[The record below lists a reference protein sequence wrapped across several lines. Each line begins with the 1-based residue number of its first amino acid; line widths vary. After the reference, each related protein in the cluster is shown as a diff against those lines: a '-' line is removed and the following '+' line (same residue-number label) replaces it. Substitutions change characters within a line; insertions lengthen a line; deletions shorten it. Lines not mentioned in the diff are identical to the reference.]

1 MPHIIR
7 QLPSDGTAVY
17 VWFEAMH
24 TRVDILLKSAVQDAD
39 ALLAVSGEMRGLIER
54 IETAGNCFDPDSE
67 LSRFNGLMPG
77 ERMLA
82 GDCLY
87 EMLSLCR
94 RYHALTQG
102 FFDVSAGSPGHTPH
116 MLDTMH
122 IEPDGE
128 IWRESDA
135 LRLNLSGF
143 IKGFALDRIRVLLGK
158 KGISDAVV
166 NMGNSSIMAIGD
178 VPVKLNDGCLT
189 TSGNPPG
196 RPCQIVNPITGGLVM
211 SPGRVEVASR
221 SGAEGEVLSTVLF
234 AAGADPEYEEL
245 LRSRFTIYRITR
257 YF

>member
-1 MPHIIR
+1 M
-7 QLPSDGTAVY
+7 
-17 VWFEAMH
+17 E
-24 TRVDILLKSAVQDAD
+24 
-39 ALLAVSGEMRGLIER
+39 
-54 IETAGNCFDPDSE
+54 
-67 LSRFNGLMPG
+67 G
-77 ERMLA
+77 ER
-82 GDCLY
+82 CFKVESFRVY
-87 EMLSLCR
+87 KRFCP
-94 RYHALTQG
+94 
-102 FFDVSAGSPGHTPH
+102 GSYP
-116 MLDTMH
+116 
-122 IEPDGE
+122 
-128 IWRESDA
+128 
-135 LRLNLSGF
+135 
-143 IKGFALDRIRVLLGK
+143 RIAWQ